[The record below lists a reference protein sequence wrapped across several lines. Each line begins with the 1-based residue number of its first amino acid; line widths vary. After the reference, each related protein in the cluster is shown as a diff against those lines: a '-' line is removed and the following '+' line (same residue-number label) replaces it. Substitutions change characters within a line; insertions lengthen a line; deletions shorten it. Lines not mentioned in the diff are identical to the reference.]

1 MGKTS
6 TSKDPSKVASKAAAA
21 SVNSAQAGIDQAA
34 TFHFQPIFH
43 SHNAVMLLI
52 DPVTGA
58 IVDANEAAAKFY
70 GYSQRKLKS
79 LNIADINMLTPEQI
93 TVERL
98 RALEHER
105 NSFTFPHRLASGEKR
120 TVEVHSTPVT
130 HGDRTMLLSV
140 IHDVSDRIQAEQ
152 QVRELSDRLILATKA
167 SRIGI
172 FEYRFSEASMLWDS
186 FMYQLYGLDP
196 ACGRDGQKVWEESIH
211 PDDYEAAMSAVG
223 DALAGSGDMHIEF
236 RVIWPDGSWHYLK
249 CHAEVVKDEHGVP
262 VKMVGA
268 NWDLTER
275 KKTEAGLLDRER
287 RLSSIYETVADSV
300 FLISVKDGT
309 FTFESVN
316 SAFLSTTGARREE
329 VEGRAV
335 SEFIPPE
342 SLPLVL
348 SNYRRAIEEK
358 KLVQWEETS
367 TFPTGT
373 QVGVVSVVPLFDEQG
388 HCTNIVGSVHHI
400 TDRKRAEEAM
410 TKSKAQL
417 EGLTDSLPGI
427 IFQFYARDDGKM
439 GFHYLSRKTD
449 AILGISRDV
458 ADPLEAFS
466 SRLDPRDVSRF
477 QNSVLEAV
485 KGRTP
490 WSFEGR
496 FYQPSGTAVW
506 LRGISS
512 PEIRPGEVVFNGIL
526 LDITEQK
533 HAQLALSESEERFR
547 LIAEGAFDV
556 IVASDEDR
564 KITYVSPTI
573 EEKFGYRPEELL
585 GRSVAD
591 ITPVAEHADL
601 DDAFLAV
608 AAGQKVAGKF
618 LQVIRKDG
626 TIADAE
632 INAQP
637 MFREGR
643 VMGNLA
649 IVRDIT
655 ETRRLQDLESR
666 AQRLE
671 TAGKIAG
678 QVAHDF
684 NNLLAPI
691 IAYPEFIRPS
701 LPEADPAR
709 SYLNAIETAANKIA
723 DINQE
728 LLTLS
733 RRGHYTLEV
742 LNLNPVV
749 TQIVA
754 DLGQFPQTLVCT
766 LDLSPELMNI
776 RGGRAQIC
784 RALMNII
791 VNARDALRDIGEI
804 KIKSENYYVDSE
816 IVGFGKIPRGEYV
829 KLTISDTGCGIPES
843 VRQRIFD
850 PFFTTKLADKKRGT
864 GLGLSVVDS
873 VVRDH
878 DGYIDLVTREGQG
891 TSFYLYF
898 PVTRAADQRPA
909 SEEDPRGTERL
920 LVVDDDDMQR
930 TVTSELLNR
939 LGYNVTCAES
949 GETALELLG
958 QSHYDLLILDM
969 IMPGT
974 IDGAETFRRS
984 LAINPEV
991 RAIIVSGFSETE
1003 RVRVAQ
1009 EFGAGPFVRKPL
1021 TRSSL
1026 ARAVR
1031 QELDRAVTSMPSR
1044 T

>member
-1 MGKTS
+1 
-6 TSKDPSKVASKAAAA
+6 
-21 SVNSAQAGIDQAA
+21 
-34 TFHFQPIFH
+34 
-43 SHNAVMLLI
+43 
-52 DPVTGA
+52 
-58 IVDANEAAAKFY
+58 
-70 GYSQRKLKS
+70 
-79 LNIADINMLTPEQI
+79 
-93 TVERL
+93 
-98 RALEHER
+98 
-105 NSFTFPHRLASGEKR
+105 
-120 TVEVHSTPVT
+120 
-130 HGDRTMLLSV
+130 
-140 IHDVSDRIQAEQ
+140 
-152 QVRELSDRLILATKA
+152 
-167 SRIGI
+167 
-172 FEYRFSEASMLWDS
+172 
-186 FMYQLYGLDP
+186 
-196 ACGRDGQKVWEESIH
+196 
-211 PDDYEAAMSAVG
+211 
-223 DALAGSGDMHIEF
+223 
-236 RVIWPDGSWHYLK
+236 
-249 CHAEVVKDEHGVP
+249 
-262 VKMVGA
+262 
-268 NWDLTER
+268 DLTER

-287 RLSSIYETVADSV
+287 RLSSIFDAVGDSI
-300 FLISVKDGT
+300 FLLSVRGDQ

-316 SAFLSTTGARREE
+316 PSFLASTGLKREQ
-329 VEGRAV
+329 VEGKSICELTREPAL
-335 SEFIPPE
+335 
-342 SLPLVL
+342 SLFLRHA
-348 SNYRRAIEEK
+348 RRAIQERRM
-358 KLVQWEETS
+358 VQWEDATA
-367 TFPTGT
+367 FPVGT
-373 QVGVVSVVPLFDEQG
+373 RVGVISLVPLCDEKG
-388 HCTNIVGSVHHI
+388 TCTQLVASVHDI
-400 TDRKRAEEAM
+400 TDRKIAEEVLA
-410 TKSKAQL
+410 KNKAQL

-427 IFQFYARDDGKM
+427 IFQFYARDDGRM

-466 SRLDPRDVSRF
+466 SRLDPRDVPRF
-477 QNSVLEAV
+477 QASVLDAV
-485 KGRTP
+485 RTRTP

-496 FYQPSGTAVW
+496 FYQPSGNAVW
-506 LRGISS
+506 LRGVSS

-533 HAQLALSESEERFR
+533 RTQLALSESEERFR

-556 IVASDEDR
+556 IVASDENHQ
-564 KITYVSPTI
+564 ITYVSPTI

-601 DDAFLAV
+601 NGACLTV
-608 AAGQKVAGKF
+608 AAGEKVIGKF
-618 LQVIRKDG
+618 LHVIRKDG

-637 MFREGR
+637 VFRDGK
-643 VMGNLA
+643 VAGDLA

-655 ETRRLQDLESR
+655 ETKRLQDLESR

-754 DLGQFPQTLVCT
+754 DLGQLPQTLVCT

-776 RGGRAQIC
+776 RGGRAQFC

-829 KLTISDTGCGIPES
+829 KLTISDNGCGIPES

-850 PFFTTKLADKKRGT
+850 PFFTTKIADKKRGT

-878 DGYIDLVTREGQG
+878 EGHIDLVTKEGQG

-898 PVTRAADQRPA
+898 PVTRIIDQHPA

-920 LVVDDDDMQR
+920 LVVDDDDVQR
-930 TVTSELLNR
+930 TVTSDLLNR
-939 LGYNVTCAES
+939 LGYHVTCAES
-949 GETALELLG
+949 GETAIQLLEQLP
-958 QSHYDLLILDM
+958 YDLLILDM
-969 IMPGT
+969 IMPGG
-974 IDGAETFRRS
+974 IDGAETFRQS
-984 LAINPEV
+984 LAIRPGV
-991 RAIIVSGFSETE
+991 RAIIVSGFSETD

-1009 EFGAGPFVRKPL
+1009 EFGAGPFVRKPM

-1031 QELDRAVTSMPSR
+1031 SELDRAVTSMPSG